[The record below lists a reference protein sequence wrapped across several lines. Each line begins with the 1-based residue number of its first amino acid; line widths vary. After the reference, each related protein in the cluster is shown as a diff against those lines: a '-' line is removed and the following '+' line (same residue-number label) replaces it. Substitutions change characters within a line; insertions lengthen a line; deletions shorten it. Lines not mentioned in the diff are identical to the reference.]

1 MKYYKIIWVIL
12 AAFMFAS
19 CSTSQQLQSE
29 DGIVEG
35 TIYSISN
42 EPFTKLGIQTSDGTM
57 YILKCTTEI
66 EKVLNTR
73 QGKKVK
79 VYYEKTEQTPEGLTL
94 KVVKIEYPPYTH

>member
-1 MKYYKIIWVIL
+1 MKHYKIIWAIL

-29 DGIVEG
+29 NGIVEG
-35 TIYSISN
+35 TIYSVSN

-57 YILKCTTEI
+57 YILKCSTEI
-66 EKVLNTR
+66 EQALNTR

-79 VYYEKTEQTPEGLTL
+79 VRYEKTENTPEGLTL
-94 KVVKIEYPPYTH
+94 VVKKID